1 MNPNYSYWKFKYK
14 LKSTRLA
21 VLRTIIALLVLSL
34 IPFSSLDVFA
44 QTEFDSQELG
54 LPMPT
59 ITMSPTSGG
68 PGTEVEISV
77 TGMPSI
83 PENIDPRI
91 EFFIYM
97 PFLESIGGNV
107 PQTCDGDYCFALYS
121 FDDVKSSKFAPKTIS
136 FTLFST
142 TNPKPTVEAGGWN
155 SVCDLKINGIT
166 TERYGNTCID
176 QDQPL
181 GDFEIKFGW
190 GIQSSELFDVREALI
205 FTVTEKEFVAQE
217 KELDEDELAM
227 KQYEE
232 GLISESE
239 FEKRLS
245 ELGYDE
251 QKIRQAKALIGKLE
265 HQVGFKTPL
274 KGPIKVQGTDYEV
287 TYTITGGVLTQVS
300 PDQEAGSLIIN
311 VDSLSNGTLF
321 IQLPRDVIDAKFGE
335 DDDDFFV
342 LIDGLETQFDE
353 SKTVNERRLTILFPA
368 GTEEIEVIGTFVV
381 PEFHTIAI
389 LILMISVV
397 SVLVLSKTKSGLYLK
412 I

>member
-1 MNPNYSYWKFKYK
+1 M
-14 LKSTRLA
+14 
-21 VLRTIIALLVLSL
+21 LRTIFVLLVLSL
-34 IPFSSLDVFA
+34 IPFSSLNAFA
-44 QTEFDSQELG
+44 QTEFDSKELG
-54 LPMPT
+54 LPMPM
-59 ITMSPTSGG
+59 ITMNPTSGG

-83 PENIDPRI
+83 PEDIDPRI

-107 PQTCDGDYCFALYS
+107 PQTCGGDYCFALYS
-121 FDDVKSSKFAPKTIS
+121 FDDVGANKFAPKTIS

-155 SVCDLKINGIT
+155 SVCDLKINGVT

-176 QDQPL
+176 LDQPL
-181 GDFEIKFGW
+181 GDYEIKFGW
-190 GIQSSELFDVREALI
+190 GIQASELYDIREALI
-205 FTVTEKEFVAQE
+205 FTVTEKEFVE
-217 KELDEDELAM
+217 EERELDEDELAM
-227 KQYEE
+227 QQYEE

-239 FEKRLS
+239 FEKRLA
-245 ELGYDE
+245 ELGYDA

-274 KGPIKVQGTDYEV
+274 KGPIAVQGTDYEV

-335 DDDDFFV
+335 EDDDFFV
-342 LIDGLETQFDE
+342 LIDGLETPFDE
-353 SKTVNERRLTILFPA
+353 SKTVNERTLTIPFPA

-389 LILMISVV
+389 LILMVSVV
-397 SVLVLSKTKSGLYLK
+397 SVIVISKTKSGLYLK

>member
-1 MNPNYSYWKFKYK
+1 M
-14 LKSTRLA
+14 
-21 VLRTIIALLVLSL
+21 VLSL
-34 IPFSSLDVFA
+34 IPFSSLNAFA

-54 LPMPT
+54 LPMPK

-83 PENIDPRI
+83 PEDIDPRM

-97 PFLESIGGNV
+97 PFLESLGGNV
-107 PQTCDGDYCFALYS
+107 PQTCGGDYCFALYS
-121 FDDVKSSKFAPKTIS
+121 FDEVGANKFAPKTIS

-155 SVCDLKINGIT
+155 SICDLKINGVT

-181 GDFEIKFGW
+181 GDYEIKLGW
-190 GIQSSELFDVREALI
+190 GIQTSHLYDIRETLT
-205 FTVTEKEFVAQE
+205 FTVTEKEFVKE
-217 KELDEDELAM
+217 DRELDEDELAM
-227 KQYEE
+227 QQYEE

-239 FEKRLS
+239 FEKKLAD
-245 ELGYDE
+245 LGYDA

-265 HQVGFKTPL
+265 HQEGFKTPL
-274 KGPIKVQGTDYEV
+274 KGPIAVQGTDYEV

-335 DDDDFFV
+335 EDDDFFV
-342 LIDGLETQFDE
+342 LIDGLETPF
-353 SKTVNERRLTILFPA
+353 ERTLTIPFPE

-389 LILMISVV
+389 LILMVSVV
-397 SVLVLSKTKSGLYLK
+397 SVIGISKAKSGLYLK
-412 I
+412 L